1 MYTTAIAVHAAQL
14 EASVGKVKNGLS
26 NISAKILT
34 VSQLNFYVKSIL
46 DSDQRLNYVFL
57 CGEIS
62 NLTDHYRSGHIY
74 LSLKDNKSVIRAVMF
89 AGNARNLKFKPME
102 GMKVICRGRVT
113 LYEATGQYQYYI
125 EDMQPDGIGAL
136 YQAYEQLKEKL
147 QSNGLF
153 DESHK
158 KPIPYCPKT
167 IGVITSPTGAA
178 VQDIKNILTRRFPSV
193 NIVLCPVLVQGDNA
207 VPQLV
212 DAVNKLNEY
221 DLCDTIIIG
230 RGGGSI
236 EDLWAFNDENLA
248 YAIYNSHIPVISAV
262 GHETDF
268 TICDFVS
275 DLRAPTPSAGAELAV
290 PDRNEILQNLDAQRQ
305 YLSSLMDK
313 KLIENNNIVSEM
325 TTKLLSLSPDDKI
338 AKLYKDLDFLSQKY
352 ENNSNRIFQN
362 TANKIELLATKLESL
377 NPVSI
382 LKRGYS
388 VVTNN
393 DKTVTSVKDV
403 KNGDTLAIN
412 VTDGKIISKVIGE

>member
-1 MYTTAIAVHAAQL
+1 MQLVFHAL
-14 EASVGKVKNGLS
+14 HIEDEKMLPVEP
-26 NISAKILT
+26 KILT
-34 VSQLNFYVKSIL
+34 ISQLNFYVKSIL

-147 QSNGLF
+147 QSKGLF

-313 KLIENNNIVSEM
+313 RLIENNNIVSEM

-338 AKLYKDLDFLSQKY
+338 AKLYNDLDFLSQKY

-412 VTDGKIISKVIGE
+412 ITDGKIISKVIGE

>member
-1 MYTTAIAVHAAQL
+1 MQL
-14 EASVGKVKNGLS
+14 VFLALHIEDGKMLPVEP
-26 NISAKILT
+26 KILT
-34 VSQLNFYVKSIL
+34 VSQLNFYVKSVL
-46 DSDQRLNYVFL
+46 DSDPRLNYVFL

-147 QSNGLF
+147 QSKGLF
-153 DESHK
+153 DQSHK

-193 NIVLCPVLVQGDNA
+193 NIILCPVLVQGDNA
-207 VPQLV
+207 ASQLI

-305 YLSSLMDK
+305 YLSSLMDR
-313 KLIENNNIVSEM
+313 KLIENNNVVSEM

-338 AKLYKDLDFLSQKY
+338 AKLYNELDFLSQKY

-388 VVTNN
+388 VVRNN

>member
-1 MYTTAIAVHAAQL
+1 MLPV
-14 EASVGKVKNGLS
+14 EP
-26 NISAKILT
+26 KILT

-147 QSNGLF
+147 QSKGLF

-207 VPQLV
+207 VPQLI

-313 KLIENNNIVSEM
+313 KLIENNNVVSEM
-325 TTKLLSLSPDDKI
+325 TTKLLSLSLDDKI
-338 AKLYKDLDFLSQKY
+338 AKLYNDLDFISQKY

>member
-1 MYTTAIAVHAAQL
+1 M
-14 EASVGKVKNGLS
+14 
-26 NISAKILT
+26 
-34 VSQLNFYVKSIL
+34 

-147 QSNGLF
+147 QSKGLF

-207 VPQLV
+207 VPQLI

-313 KLIENNNIVSEM
+313 KLIENNNVVSEM

-338 AKLYKDLDFLSQKY
+338 AKLYNDLDFISQKY

>member
-1 MYTTAIAVHAAQL
+1 MQL
-14 EASVGKVKNGLS
+14 VFLALHIEDGKMLPVEP
-26 NISAKILT
+26 KILT
-34 VSQLNFYVKSIL
+34 VSQLNFYVKSVL
-46 DSDQRLNYVFL
+46 DSDPRLNYVFL

-147 QSNGLF
+147 QSKGLF

-338 AKLYKDLDFLSQKY
+338 AKLYNDLDFLSQKY

-377 NPVSI
+377 NPVST

>member
-1 MYTTAIAVHAAQL
+1 MQL
-14 EASVGKVKNGLS
+14 VFLALHIEDGKMLPVEP
-26 NISAKILT
+26 KILT
-34 VSQLNFYVKSIL
+34 VSQLNFYVKSVL
-46 DSDQRLNYVFL
+46 DSDPRLNYVFL

-147 QSNGLF
+147 QSKGLF
-153 DESHK
+153 DQIHK

-193 NIVLCPVLVQGDNA
+193 NIILCPVLVQGDNA
-207 VPQLV
+207 APQLI

-313 KLIENNNIVSEM
+313 KLIENNNVVSEM

-338 AKLYKDLDFLSQKY
+338 ANLYNDLDFLSQKY

-377 NPVSI
+377 NPVST

>member
-1 MYTTAIAVHAAQL
+1 MLPV
-14 EASVGKVKNGLS
+14 EP
-26 NISAKILT
+26 KILT

-147 QSNGLF
+147 QSKGLF

-158 KPIPYCPKT
+158 KTIPYCPKT

-193 NIVLCPVLVQGDNA
+193 NIILCPVLVQGDNA
-207 VPQLV
+207 ALQLI

-236 EDLWAFNDENLA
+236 EDLWVFNDENLA

-313 KLIENNNIVSEM
+313 RLIENNNIVSEM

-338 AKLYKDLDFLSQKY
+338 AKLYNDLDFLSQKY

>member
-1 MYTTAIAVHAAQL
+1 MLPV
-14 EASVGKVKNGLS
+14 EP
-26 NISAKILT
+26 KILT
-34 VSQLNFYVKSIL
+34 VSQLNFYVKSVL
-46 DSDQRLNYVFL
+46 DSDPRLNYVFL

-147 QSNGLF
+147 QSKGLF

-193 NIVLCPVLVQGDNA
+193 NIILCPVLVQGDNA

-313 KLIENNNIVSEM
+313 KLIENNNIISEM

-338 AKLYKDLDFLSQKY
+338 AKLYNDLDFLSQKY

-377 NPVSI
+377 NPVST

>member
-1 MYTTAIAVHAAQL
+1 MLPV
-14 EASVGKVKNGLS
+14 EP
-26 NISAKILT
+26 KILT
-34 VSQLNFYVKSIL
+34 VSQLNFYVKSVL
-46 DSDQRLNYVFL
+46 DSDPRLNYVFL

-147 QSNGLF
+147 QSKGLF
-153 DESHK
+153 DQSHK

-207 VPQLV
+207 APQLV
-212 DAVNKLNEY
+212 DAVNKLNQY

-313 KLIENNNIVSEM
+313 RLIENNNIVSEM

-338 AKLYKDLDFLSQKY
+338 AKLYNDLDFLSQKY

>member
-1 MYTTAIAVHAAQL
+1 MLPV
-14 EASVGKVKNGLS
+14 EP
-26 NISAKILT
+26 KILT

-147 QSNGLF
+147 QSKGLF

-338 AKLYKDLDFLSQKY
+338 AKLYNDLDFLSQKY

>member
-1 MYTTAIAVHAAQL
+1 MQLVFHAL
-14 EASVGKVKNGLS
+14 HIEDGKMLPVEP
-26 NISAKILT
+26 KILT

-147 QSNGLF
+147 QSKGLF

-207 VPQLV
+207 VPQLI

-313 KLIENNNIVSEM
+313 KLIENNNVVSEM

-338 AKLYKDLDFLSQKY
+338 AKLYNDLDFISQKY

>member
-1 MYTTAIAVHAAQL
+1 MQL
-14 EASVGKVKNGLS
+14 VFLALHIEDGKMLPVEP
-26 NISAKILT
+26 KILT

-147 QSNGLF
+147 QSKGLF

-178 VQDIKNILTRRFPSV
+178 VQDIKNILTRRFSSV

-207 VPQLV
+207 VPQLI

-313 KLIENNNIVSEM
+313 KLIENNNVVSEM

-338 AKLYKDLDFLSQKY
+338 AKLYNDLDFISQKY

>member
-1 MYTTAIAVHAAQL
+1 MQL
-14 EASVGKVKNGLS
+14 VFLALHIEDGKMLPVEP
-26 NISAKILT
+26 KILT
-34 VSQLNFYVKSIL
+34 VSQLNFYVKSVL
-46 DSDQRLNYVFL
+46 DSDPKLNYVFL

-147 QSNGLF
+147 QLKGLF
-153 DESHK
+153 DQSHK

-207 VPQLV
+207 APQLV

-313 KLIENNNIVSEM
+313 KLIENNNVVSEM

-338 AKLYKDLDFLSQKY
+338 AKLYNDLDFLSQKY

-393 DKTVTSVKDV
+393 DKTVISVKDV

>member
-1 MYTTAIAVHAAQL
+1 MLPV
-14 EASVGKVKNGLS
+14 EP
-26 NISAKILT
+26 KILT

-46 DSDQRLNYVFL
+46 DSDPRLNYVFL

-89 AGNARNLKFKPME
+89 AGNAHNLKFKPME

-147 QSNGLF
+147 QSKGLF

-207 VPQLV
+207 APQLI

-325 TTKLLSLSPDDKI
+325 TTKLLSLSPDDEI
-338 AKLYKDLDFLSQKY
+338 AKLYNDLDFLSQKY
-352 ENNSNRIFQN
+352 ENISNRIFQN

-377 NPVSI
+377 NPVST

>member
-1 MYTTAIAVHAAQL
+1 MQLVFHAL
-14 EASVGKVKNGLS
+14 HIEDGKMLPVEP
-26 NISAKILT
+26 KILT

-147 QSNGLF
+147 QSKGLF

-305 YLSSLMDK
+305 YLSSLTDK
-313 KLIENNNIVSEM
+313 RLIENNNIVSEM

-338 AKLYKDLDFLSQKY
+338 AKLYNDLDFLSQKY

-412 VTDGKIISKVIGE
+412 ITDGKIISKVIGE

>member
-1 MYTTAIAVHAAQL
+1 MLPV
-14 EASVGKVKNGLS
+14 EP
-26 NISAKILT
+26 KILT
-34 VSQLNFYVKSIL
+34 VSQLNFYVKSVL
-46 DSDQRLNYVFL
+46 DSDPRLNYVFL

-147 QSNGLF
+147 QSKGLF
-153 DESHK
+153 DQSHK

-193 NIVLCPVLVQGDNA
+193 NIILCPVLVQGDNA
-207 VPQLV
+207 VPQLI

-313 KLIENNNIVSEM
+313 KLIENNNLVSEM

-338 AKLYKDLDFLSQKY
+338 AKLYNDLDFLSQKY

>member
-1 MYTTAIAVHAAQL
+1 MLPV
-14 EASVGKVKNGLS
+14 EP
-26 NISAKILT
+26 KILT
-34 VSQLNFYVKSIL
+34 VSQLNLYVKSVL
-46 DSDQRLNYVFL
+46 DSDPRLNYVFL

-147 QSNGLF
+147 QSKGLF

-193 NIVLCPVLVQGDNA
+193 NIILCPVLVQGDNA
-207 VPQLV
+207 APQLV

-313 KLIENNNIVSEM
+313 KLIENNNIISEM
-325 TTKLLSLSPDDKI
+325 STKLLSLSPDDKI
-338 AKLYKDLDFLSQKY
+338 AKLYNDLDFLSQKY

-362 TANKIELLATKLESL
+362 TTNKIELLATKLESL
-377 NPVSI
+377 NPVST

>member
-1 MYTTAIAVHAAQL
+1 MQLVFHAL
-14 EASVGKVKNGLS
+14 HIEDGKMLPVEPR
-26 NISAKILT
+26 ILT

-46 DSDQRLNYVFL
+46 DSDPRLNYVFL

-89 AGNARNLKFKPME
+89 AGNARNIKFKPME

-147 QSNGLF
+147 QSKGLF

-207 VPQLV
+207 ALQLV
-212 DAVNKLNEY
+212 DAVNKLNQY

-338 AKLYKDLDFLSQKY
+338 AKLYNDLDFLSQKY

>member
-1 MYTTAIAVHAAQL
+1 MLPV
-14 EASVGKVKNGLS
+14 EP
-26 NISAKILT
+26 KILT

-46 DSDQRLNYVFL
+46 DSDPRLNYVFL

-147 QSNGLF
+147 QSKGLF

-313 KLIENNNIVSEM
+313 RLIENNNIVSEM

-338 AKLYKDLDFLSQKY
+338 AKLYNDLDFLSQKY

-377 NPVSI
+377 NPVST

>member
-1 MYTTAIAVHAAQL
+1 MLPV
-14 EASVGKVKNGLS
+14 EP
-26 NISAKILT
+26 KILT
-34 VSQLNFYVKSIL
+34 VSQLNFYVKSVL
-46 DSDQRLNYVFL
+46 DSDPRLNYVFL

-89 AGNARNLKFKPME
+89 AGNARNLEFKPME

-147 QSNGLF
+147 QSKGLF

-193 NIVLCPVLVQGDNA
+193 NIILCPVLVQGDNA
-207 VPQLV
+207 APQLV

-313 KLIENNNIVSEM
+313 RLIENNNIVSEM

-338 AKLYKDLDFLSQKY
+338 AKLYNDLDFLSQKY

-377 NPVSI
+377 NPVST

>member
-1 MYTTAIAVHAAQL
+1 MQL
-14 EASVGKVKNGLS
+14 VFLALHIEDGKMLPVEP
-26 NISAKILT
+26 KILT
-34 VSQLNFYVKSIL
+34 VSQLNFYVKSVL
-46 DSDQRLNYVFL
+46 DSDPRLNYVFL

-147 QSNGLF
+147 QSKGLF
-153 DESHK
+153 DQIHK

-193 NIVLCPVLVQGDNA
+193 NIILCPVLVQGDNA
-207 VPQLV
+207 VPQLI

-313 KLIENNNIVSEM
+313 KLIENNNIVSEL

-338 AKLYKDLDFLSQKY
+338 AKLYNDLDFLSQKY

-362 TANKIELLATKLESL
+362 TSNKIELLSTKLESL
-377 NPVSI
+377 NPVST

>member
-1 MYTTAIAVHAAQL
+1 M
-14 EASVGKVKNGLS
+14 
-26 NISAKILT
+26 
-34 VSQLNFYVKSIL
+34 
-46 DSDQRLNYVFL
+46 DSDPRLNYVFL

-147 QSNGLF
+147 QSKGLF

-207 VPQLV
+207 VPQLI

-313 KLIENNNIVSEM
+313 KLIENKNIISEM

-338 AKLYKDLDFLSQKY
+338 AKLYNDLDFLSQKY

-388 VVTNN
+388 VVSNN
-393 DKTVTSVKDV
+393 DKTVISVKDV

>member
-1 MYTTAIAVHAAQL
+1 MLPV
-14 EASVGKVKNGLS
+14 EP
-26 NISAKILT
+26 KILT
-34 VSQLNFYVKSIL
+34 VSQLNFYVKSVL
-46 DSDQRLNYVFL
+46 DSDPRLNYVFL

-147 QSNGLF
+147 QSKGLF
-153 DESHK
+153 DQSHK

-193 NIVLCPVLVQGDNA
+193 NIILCPVLVQGDNA
-207 VPQLV
+207 VPQLI

-313 KLIENNNIVSEM
+313 KLIENNNVVSEM

-338 AKLYKDLDFLSQKY
+338 AKLYNELDFLSQKY

-362 TANKIELLATKLESL
+362 TSNKIELLATKLESL
-377 NPVSI
+377 NPVST

>member
-1 MYTTAIAVHAAQL
+1 MQLVFHAL
-14 EASVGKVKNGLS
+14 HIEDGKMLPVEP
-26 NISAKILT
+26 KILT
-34 VSQLNFYVKSIL
+34 VSQLNFYVKSVL
-46 DSDQRLNYVFL
+46 DSDPRLNYVFL

-147 QSNGLF
+147 QSKGLF
-153 DESHK
+153 DQSHK

-313 KLIENNNIVSEM
+313 KLIENNNIVSEL

-338 AKLYKDLDFLSQKY
+338 AKLYNDLDFLSQKY

-377 NPVSI
+377 NPVST

>member
-1 MYTTAIAVHAAQL
+1 MQL
-14 EASVGKVKNGLS
+14 VFLALHIEDGKMLPVEP
-26 NISAKILT
+26 KILT
-34 VSQLNFYVKSIL
+34 VSQLNFYVKSVL
-46 DSDQRLNYVFL
+46 DSDPRLNYVFL

-147 QSNGLF
+147 QSKGLF
-153 DESHK
+153 DQSHK

-193 NIVLCPVLVQGDNA
+193 NIILCPVLVQGDNA
-207 VPQLV
+207 VPQLI

-338 AKLYKDLDFLSQKY
+338 AKLYNDLDFLSQKY

-377 NPVSI
+377 NPVST

>member
-1 MYTTAIAVHAAQL
+1 MQL
-14 EASVGKVKNGLS
+14 VFLALHIEDGKMLPVEP
-26 NISAKILT
+26 KILT

-46 DSDQRLNYVFL
+46 DSDPRLNYVFL

-147 QSNGLF
+147 QSKGLF

-313 KLIENNNIVSEM
+313 RLIENNNIVSEM

-338 AKLYKDLDFLSQKY
+338 AKLYNDLDFLSQKY

-377 NPVSI
+377 NPVST